1 MTLSHRHQAV
11 MTTPEGSISERTA
24 LIDTPGQDKA
34 KLLSYEDSLRLLP
47 WQTDNE
53 YVRSGYRNQLGSV
66 KACLWSTIA
75 CKSITSLIKSADD
88 ADVHNE
94 TGTILEVKMS

>member
-1 MTLSHRHQAV
+1 
-11 MTTPEGSISERTA
+11 MTTPEGSISEQTA
-24 LIDTPGQDKA
+24 LLNTSRQEEG
-34 KLLSYEDSLRLLP
+34 KLLSYEESLRLLP

-75 CKSITSLIKSADD
+75 CESNESLMKSADE

-94 TGTILEVKMS
+94 TGTILAVKMS